1 MLNKYLSWEEHVKT
15 GKIYRFQ
22 IQYPSC
28 LEPITITQLLS
39 QKLQNLPIRE
49 VLI

>member
-22 IQYPSC
+22 IRTSYPDPF
-28 LEPITITQLLS
+28 LVTQLLS